1 MKKLFTLLLLLAGI
15 SSGFACSTFLLNK
28 NGQLVF
34 GRNYD
39 WVTGNGILLVNT
51 AGLQKRSFLPGG
63 GNLISWTSK
72 YGSITFNQFG
82 KEMPHGGMNEKGL
95 VVELMWLQG
104 TSYPAADKRAALNE
118 LQWIQYQLDNCSR
131 IEEVL
136 ATDKTIRI
144 DRNNAAP
151 LHYLVADAS
160 GKAAT
165 IEFLNGKMVVHQG
178 NELRF
183 PVLTN
188 STYASSVAQL
198 DPATREA
205 ESNNSLER
213 FTKACNM
220 LQQYQQGNS
229 AVAPV
234 EYAFNMLNKVSQ
246 DAYTK
251 WSIVYDITNRQ
262 IHFITNGNTQRRS
275 ISFSGLD
282 FKCSTQA
289 RSVDINAPLKGNI
302 AGSLRLLTAEQNLQL
317 VRTSAEQ
324 SRSQLQI
331 TEEAIVGLGK
341 HISTISCK
349 Q

>member
-1 MKKLFTLLLLLAGI
+1 MKKLFTLLLLLATI
-15 SSGFACSTFLLNK
+15 HSTFACSTFLLNK

-39 WVTGNGILLVNT
+39 WVSGNGILLVNT

-63 GNLISWTSK
+63 GNFISWTSK
-72 YGSITFNQFG
+72 YGSVTFNQFG

-95 VVELMWLQG
+95 VVELMWLEG

-118 LQWIQYQLDNCSR
+118 LQWIQYQLDNCSS

-144 DRNNAAP
+144 DRNNAVP

-165 IEFLNGKMVVHQG
+165 IEFLDGKMVVHQG
-178 NELRF
+178 NELRI

-188 STYASSVAQL
+188 STYASSIAQL
-198 DPATREA
+198 DPATRT
-205 ESNNSLER
+205 ESNNSLDR

-220 LQQYQQGNS
+220 LQQYQQGNDQT
-229 AVAPV
+229 APV
-234 EYAFNMLNKVSQ
+234 EYAFNILHKVSQ
-246 DAYTK
+246 ADYTK
-251 WSIVYDITNRQ
+251 WSIVYDITNKQ
-262 IHFITNGNTQRRS
+262 IHFITTGNDQRRS
-275 ISFSGLD
+275 ISFSDLD
-282 FKCSTQA
+282 FSCSAQA
-289 RSVDINAPLKGNI
+289 RSIDLNAPLKGNI
-302 AGSLRLLTAEQNLQL
+302 AGSFGLLTADQNLQI

-324 SRSQLQI
+324 ARTQLQI
-331 TEEAIVGLGK
+331 TEKDILALGK
-341 HISTISCK
+341 YVSTVSCK